1 MTQVGLAI
9 GDDEKSAWRRG
20 VLMVMAAGTIWSL
33 AGPLVRSM
41 EAAGAWQ
48 ILFFRS
54 AAVALSVLAVLL
66 WRYRGD
72 CLQQI
77 RRAGGFAVLAGLL
90 LGTAFCGFIFSLMH
104 TTVANAVFVL
114 SASPLLTAVLG
125 WLLLGEA
132 VRRGTWV
139 AMAVALIGVG
149 VMVGGGIHA
158 GAWFGNL
165 MALLTMAGSAGFM
178 VAVRRGHGARP
189 RGQPAGYHA
198 ERCHRPRDHRRHAA
212 VHGRRAHGAERR
224 AGAAR
229 ADRGGARPGL
239 GLARLRRGAEPGN
252 PARRRPGAGSDRRPR
267 PVRHPPPDRPLR
279 RRVMLDAAGRRSGM
293 AMNRI
298 QGGRNE
304 MTPIHVILGSTMLL
318 VAGAAFAAD
327 TTIGPVSFLCDDS
340 SHIEATFDNAPDPH
354 TVKLVRGNQTFTLP
368 QAISGSG
375 ARYVGD
381 DIEFWNKGDD
391 AMVEWQGQKLEC
403 STAQ

>member
-178 VAVRRGHGARP
+178 VAVRRGRHGDML
-189 RGQPAGYHA
+189 PA
-198 ERCHRPRDHRRHAA
+198 
-212 VHGRRAHGAERR
+212 VLW
-224 AGAAR
+224 AGLLSA
-229 ADRGGARPGL
+229 
-239 GLARLRRGAEPGN
+239 
-252 PARRRPGAGSDRRPR
+252 
-267 PVRHPPPDRPLR
+267 
-279 RRVMLDAAGRRSGM
+279 
-293 AMNRI
+293 
-298 QGGRNE
+298 
-304 MTPIHVILGSTMLL
+304 L
-318 VAGAAFAAD
+318 VAGAMAPDLVVSPRDITLSAATGLAITAGMLLFTVGARTVPSAELALLALTEVVLGPVWVWLAFAEVPSLETLLGGGLVLAAIVGRALSGIRRR
-327 TTIGPVSFLCDDS
+327 T
-340 SHIEATFDNAPDPH
+340 AP
-354 TVKLVRGNQTFTLP
+354 F
-368 QAISGSG
+368 G
-375 ARYVGD
+375 AV
-381 DIEFWNKGDD
+381 
-391 AMVEWQGQKLEC
+391 
-403 STAQ
+403 